1 MHVLGKCEIYGISDA
16 GLHHRLGPTW
26 VRALTW
32 TADYLS
38 LEWLNDSAG
47 VNNSIKNETFEQRNE
62 FNMCFVLLNL
72 CPAVILTIINEKN
85 RCL

>member
-1 MHVLGKCEIYGISDA
+1 MTSQIGSAGVYGQGPCTANNISHV
-16 GLHHRLGPTW
+16 
-26 VRALTW
+26 
-32 TADYLS
+32 
-38 LEWLNDSAG
+38 WLNESVD

-72 CPAVILTIINEKN
+72 CPVVILDIINIKN

>member
-1 MHVLGKCEIYGISDA
+1 MPDDITDWFRRVYGQGPCTANYISHV
-16 GLHHRLGPTW
+16 
-26 VRALTW
+26 
-32 TADYLS
+32 
-38 LEWLNDSAG
+38 WLNESVD

-72 CPAVILTIINEKN
+72 CPVVILDTKNIKN